1 MSVANCDDMSVIDFP
16 IKRVY
21 YIYDVPKGIERGGHA
36 YRELRQMLFCPHGS
50 VRVSLDDGLKKA
62 AYVLNKAD
70 IGLFV
75 DKMVWQYY
83 GLA

>member
-21 YIYDVPKGIERGGHA
+21 YIYDVPKGIEREGHA
-36 YRELRQMLFCPHGS
+36 HRELRQMLFCPHGS
-50 VRVSLDDGLKKA
+50 VGVSLDDGLKKA